1 MAYAATRDA
10 NVQQLSSRRQIRG
23 GCASAKAR
31 MSAAERREAPTYF
44 HRLSRRPGLFRH
56 RISADT
62 SPPVASVSAVAG
74 SRGAPGTMSSTKA
87 FGSLSAASH
96 RSAQCT
102 GKNAGPPMRG
112 RAATKRCVPATA
124 EDVGTS
130 PDAPTRAPRSRRS
143 IRCSGNFSKIT
154 ECASKQ
160 IPRVDNS
167 TRTAFPT
174 PLTFG
179 QSYLTF

>member
-1 MAYAATRDA
+1 MSCYPVSRAYAATFDA

-31 MSAAERREAPTYF
+31 MSAAGRHEAPTYF

-74 SRGAPGTMSSTKA
+74 SRGARGTMSSTSA
-87 FGSLSAASH
+87 FGSLSAASQ

-102 GKNAGPPMRG
+102 GKNVGPPMRG
-112 RAATKRCVPATA
+112 RAATKRSVPPTA

-130 PDAPTRAPRSRRS
+130 PEAPMRAPKSRRS
-143 IRCSGNFSKIT
+143 MRSPQNFSKIAR
-154 ECASKQ
+154 CATKQ
-160 IPRVDNS
+160 IVKQIFRGRALS
-167 TRTAFPT
+167 Q
-174 PLTFG
+174 PL
-179 QSYLTF
+179 

>member
-10 NVQQLSSRRQIRG
+10 NAQQLSSRRQIRG

-130 PDAPTRAPRSRRS
+130 PDAPMRAPKSEKEGGRSS
-143 IRCSGNFSKIT
+143 MLKIAACT
-154 ECASKQ
+154 TGSDTFLIFC
-160 IPRVDNS
+160 VDALS
-167 TRTAFPT
+167 PT

>member
-1 MAYAATRDA
+1 MSCYPVSRAYAATFDA

-31 MSAAERREAPTYF
+31 MSAAGRREAPTYF

-56 RISADT
+56 RILAAT
-62 SPPVASVSAVAG
+62 SPPVASVSTVAG
-74 SRGAPGTMSSTKA
+74 SRGATGTTSNTMA

-130 PDAPTRAPRSRRS
+130 PDAPMRAPKSEKEGGRSS
-143 IRCSGNFSKIT
+143 MLKIAACT
-154 ECASKQ
+154 TGS
-160 IPRVDNS
+160 D
-167 TRTAFPT
+167 
-174 PLTFG
+174 TF
-179 QSYLTF
+179 